1 MAVQITANTSQFN
14 ASLNQTNKYLNSFQN
29 AAASLS
35 KSFVGLFAAER
46 VASFTL
52 EVSKLAG
59 EAEGVKVAFNKLPDS
74 VELMTRLK
82 ESTAGT
88 VSELELMR
96 KSVQASN
103 FGISLK
109 ALPQLLEFAAV
120 RAKQTGVSVDY
131 LVDSIV
137 TGIGRKS
144 KLILDNLGISAVQ
157 LTEALGGASTAA
169 SSIGDVADAVGRI
182 ASKELERMGSISENA
197 STKIERLAAEWNNLK
212 VRIGEAANSTGIFGS
227 AVDALTAF
235 ISASSEVD
243 NNMKMF
249 IGNLGNTGQ
258 LVETLTKNLTDYA
271 AAGKVAFTDVYI
283 NKLIQQYELGTLK
296 ADKLRKVLK
305 QIQLDS
311 NKVKANNTAQ
321 DVDPLTGLPLDG
333 GELYEKAAAQI
344 ENIATLTEKLN
355 LLQTDQLT
363 LTGKQL
369 MITNQEIKATEEKIK
384 KLRELGLEIEKSNDK
399 ARAKERAEAV
409 RGGGFTAS
417 VAGFD
422 TSKIKFAARGD
433 GVAGIQGAIAA
444 ATQVA
449 NDKQK
454 EQIDLVMR
462 SREAWANL
470 GMTVS
475 DSISQSIAGA
485 QTLGQSLAK
494 ITATIINQLEQITIA
509 RMVADSSKFGIP
521 GILAAAAG
529 FGVVKGLFNRISR
542 EGSQSTYSSPAYAKT
557 NVVFRQ
563 RGTDLVGVIGETDRI
578 NSRTRG

>member
-1 MAVQITANTSQFN
+1 MANSVLAKMAVVISANTAQLNAGLTQARKQFE
-14 ASLNQTNKYLNSFQN
+14 SF
-29 AAASLS
+29 S
-35 KSFVGLFAAER
+35 KVLVAGFAVKE
-46 VASFTL
+46 VASFVT
-52 EVSKLAG
+52 EISKLAG
-59 EAEGVKVAFNKLPDS
+59 EAEGVRVAFEKLPNS
-74 VELMTRLK
+74 IALMTRLK
-82 ESTAGT
+82 EATAGT

-103 FGISLK
+103 FGISLE

-169 SSIGDVADAVGRI
+169 SSIGDVADAVGKI
-182 ASKELERMGSISENA
+182 ASKELERMGTISENA
-197 STKIERLAAEWNNLK
+197 ATKVERLAAEWENLK
-212 VRIGEAANSTGIFGS
+212 VRIGEAANSTGIFGGI
-227 AVDALTAF
+227 VDGLTSF
-235 ISASSEVD
+235 IKGMSDVD
-243 NNMKMF
+243 ENMRQF
-249 IGNLGNTGQ
+249 IGTLGQSGKQ
-258 LVETLTKNLTDYA
+258 VDILTKNLTEFA
-271 AAGKVAFTDVYI
+271 AQGKIAFTDVYI
-283 NKLIQQYELGTLK
+283 DKLIQQYELGTIK

-311 NKVKANNTAQ
+311 NKVRANAETV

-333 GELYEKAAAQI
+333 GEFYQKQAKEI

-369 MITNQEIKATEEKIK
+369 MITNQEIKAIEEKIK
-384 KLRELGLEIEKSNDK
+384 KLRELGVEQAKTNDSSAAK
-399 ARAKERAEAV
+399 ARASSV
-409 RGGGFTAS
+409 VLGSS

-422 TSKIKFAARGD
+422 TSKINFAG
-433 GVAGIQGAIAA
+433 GKNGIAGIQGAIAN

-454 EQIDLVMR
+454 EQIEIIMR
-462 SREAWANL
+462 SREAWANF
-470 GMTVS
+470 GSSVS
-475 DSISQSIAGA
+475 DSIA
-485 QTLGQSLAK
+485 QVISANESFGKSLAK
-494 ITATIINQLEQITIA
+494 IAARIIDQLEQITLA
-509 RMVADSSKFGIP
+509 RMVADSAKFGVG

-529 FGVVKGLFNRISR
+529 FGIVKGIFGKISKASEFSSSQGFNPVAR
-542 EGSQSTYSSPAYAKT
+542 QVT
-557 NVVFRQ
+557 FRQ
-563 RGTDLVGVIGETDRI
+563 RGTDLVGVISETDRL

>member
-1 MAVQITANTSQFN
+1 VANSVLAKMAVVISANTAQLNAGLTQARKQFE
-14 ASLNQTNKYLNSFQN
+14 SF
-29 AAASLS
+29 S
-35 KSFVGLFAAER
+35 KVLVAGFAVKE
-46 VASFTL
+46 VASFVT
-52 EVSKLAG
+52 EISKLAG
-59 EAEGVKVAFNKLPDS
+59 EAEGVRVAFEKLPNS
-74 VELMTRLK
+74 IALMTRLK
-82 ESTAGT
+82 EATAGT

-103 FGISLK
+103 FGISLE

-169 SSIGDVADAVGRI
+169 SSIGDVADAVGKI
-182 ASKELERMGSISENA
+182 ASKELERMGTISENA
-197 STKIERLAAEWNNLK
+197 ATKVERLAAEWENLK
-212 VRIGEAANSTGIFGS
+212 VRIGEAANSTGIFGGI
-227 AVDALTAF
+227 VDGLTSF
-235 ISASSEVD
+235 IKGMSDVD
-243 NNMKMF
+243 ENMRQF
-249 IGNLGNTGQ
+249 IGTLGQSGKQ
-258 LVETLTKNLTDYA
+258 VDILTKNLTEFA
-271 AAGKVAFTDVYI
+271 AQGKIAFTDVYI
-283 NKLIQQYELGTLK
+283 DKLIQQYELGTIK

-311 NKVKANNTAQ
+311 NKVRANAETV

-333 GELYEKAAAQI
+333 GEFYQKQAKEI

-369 MITNQEIKATEEKIK
+369 MITNQEIKAIEEKIK
-384 KLRELGLEIEKSNDK
+384 KLRELGVEQAKTNDSSAAK
-399 ARAKERAEAV
+399 ARASSV
-409 RGGGFTAS
+409 VLGSS

-422 TSKIKFAARGD
+422 TSKINFAG
-433 GVAGIQGAIAA
+433 GKNGIAGIQGAIAN

-454 EQIDLVMR
+454 EQIEIIMR
-462 SREAWANL
+462 SREAWANF
-470 GMTVS
+470 GSSVS
-475 DSISQSIAGA
+475 DSIA
-485 QTLGQSLAK
+485 QVISANESFGKSLAK
-494 ITATIINQLEQITIA
+494 IAARIIDQLEQITLA
-509 RMVADSSKFGIP
+509 RMVADSAKFGVG

-529 FGVVKGLFNRISR
+529 FGIVKGIFGKISKASEFSSSQGFNPVAR
-542 EGSQSTYSSPAYAKT
+542 QVT
-557 NVVFRQ
+557 FRQ
-563 RGTDLVGVIGETDRI
+563 RGTDLVGVISETDRL